1 MTGNTFAPAAV
12 AHAIDLIPCGATA
25 LRSAIHREHRQLTPL
40 GLDRVIDLARH
51 RHREVFGD
59 AGPARR
65 RGDDHRVCGDH
76 CGAWGRSRSGSRGA
90 A

>member
-12 AHAIDLIPCGATA
+12 AQAIDLIRCGATA
-25 LRSAIHREHRQLTPL
+25 LRSAIHREHRELTPL

-51 RHREVFGD
+51 
-59 AGPARR
+59 R

-76 CGAWGRSRSGSRGA
+76 CGAWGRSRSGPHGA
-90 A
+90 G